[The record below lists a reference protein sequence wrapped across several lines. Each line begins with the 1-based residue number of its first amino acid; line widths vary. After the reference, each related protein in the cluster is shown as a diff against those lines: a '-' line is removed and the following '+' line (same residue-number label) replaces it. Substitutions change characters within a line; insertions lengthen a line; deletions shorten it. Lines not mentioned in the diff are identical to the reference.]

1 MVRIII
7 LLDYLKSSL
16 SLRPLSFFPPL
27 VLTYKVGTIMCL
39 GDKKENYWV
48 VAEFI
53 VVYTLQET
61 WLFSTVKTV
70 EKSIKNR

>member
-1 MVRIII
+1 
-7 LLDYLKSSL
+7 
-16 SLRPLSFFPPL
+16 
-27 VLTYKVGTIMCL
+27 MCL

-70 EKSIKNR
+70 EKSIKNCQKKYFQRLE